1 MATGTDFVTVK
12 ALLPTIPLPA
22 NSERPAI
29 TTDRLLLRALQP
41 SDLDALHVLRT
52 QEEVMRWT
60 RAGCIDESPEETKT
74 KLDSFLP
81 PNDRITANCA
91 ICLKDTGDLV
101 GVGGCHLYRG
111 SYGWPE
117 LGYMFRSEV
126 WGKGF
131 ASEFLSA
138 WLQFWLELP
147 RTEQEARVHKETVVG
162 EGVVDEHLIA
172 ITEAENAG
180 SQRVLVKS
188 GFERFREYVE
198 VDGTQTKKLIA
209 FRFVSKKQ

>member
-1 MATGTDFVTVK
+1 MATEEDFVTVK

-52 QEEVMRWT
+52 QKEVMRWT
-60 RAGCIDESPEETKT
+60 RAGCIDESLEMTKSN
-74 KLDSFLP
+74 LDLFLT
-81 PNDRITANCA
+81 PNDHVTANCA
-91 ICLKDTGDLV
+91 ICLKDTGELI
-101 GVGGCHLYRG
+101 GIGGCHRYPG

-117 LGYMFRSEV
+117 IGYMFRTEV

-131 ASEFLSA
+131 ATEFLSA
-138 WLQFWLELP
+138 WLQFWLDLP
-147 RTEQEARVHKETVVG
+147 RTEREARVQKGMVIG

-172 ITEAENAG
+172 ITETENAA

-188 GFERFREYVE
+188 GFEPFREYVE
-198 VDGTQTKKLIA
+198 VVGTKTVNLIA
-209 FRFVSKKQ
+209 FRFVPKK